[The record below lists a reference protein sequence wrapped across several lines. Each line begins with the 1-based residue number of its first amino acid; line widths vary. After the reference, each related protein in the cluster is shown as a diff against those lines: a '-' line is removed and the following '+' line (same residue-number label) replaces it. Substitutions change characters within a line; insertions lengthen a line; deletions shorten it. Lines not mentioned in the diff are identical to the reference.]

1 MRPQGKAWVYDAHMS
16 EHTPPSNVRSEQRG
30 PHWVAWIANA
40 AGKPAGSVVLVGR
53 NRKEA
58 EERARRWGAVLKT
71 P

>member
-1 MRPQGKAWVYDAHMS
+1 MS
-16 EHTPPSNVRSEQRG
+16 EPTATGNVHSEERG
-30 PHWVAWIANA
+30 PHWVAWIVDA

-58 EERARRWGAVLKT
+58 EERARRWGAGLKT